1 MILARK
7 GVNIQR
13 YRVNSY
19 SPGAVP
25 RTAYVLWRCNNA
37 DLRPHISNLSLI
49 TQKQQTYS
57 VVVLSCYVLY
67 LLKVAH
73 SLRGTEHLV
82 QLKLMETW
90 LINVGCLDSACLIRE
105 DTCKQKPDRGFVLF
119 LMHRC
124 LCGTSKST
132 KALGGF
138 GETQRF
144 GNSN

>member
-37 DLRPHISNLSLI
+37 DFRPHISNLSLI

-57 VVVLSCYVLY
+57 VVLVLSCCIPTEGHPFTAWNRAPRSAQTNGDLTNKCGLSGFSLSDSQGHVLT
-67 LLKVAH
+67 K
-73 SLRGTEHLV
+73 
-82 QLKLMETW
+82 
-90 LINVGCLDSACLIRE
+90 ACLWFCPIS
-105 DTCKQKPDRGFVLF
+105 DAQMLVW
-119 LMHRC
+119 HR
-124 LCGTSKST
+124 
-132 KALGGF
+132 
-138 GETQRF
+138 
-144 GNSN
+144 